1 MAWMTMETDVSRG
14 DEGGWEERTERCGNT
29 KMVEAYTTEGE
40 RGDSRKVRRRGA
52 GPRGEGKGSRGGRET
67 TGSEAGG

>member
-29 KMVEAYTTEGE
+29 KMVEAYTTVGE
-40 RGDSRKVRRRGA
+40 RGDRGTGTFGSVR
-52 GPRGEGKGSRGGRET
+52 GRH
-67 TGSEAGG
+67 